1 MQNDIIALN
10 SFEVNF
16 SGKIAVGTTNNG
28 ILKIFKLEKENIDL
42 LTSLEGHTAPVV
54 NAKFMNNNY
63 IVSIDFT
70 GGLIIWDKENNMY
83 CKKIVKQII
92 DGSIYDMS
100 ILEQISGNYLVF
112 CASNCGKIIITEF
125 FEINE
130 INSCTIQVHENDI
143 ISLDNNTEFLVSVDL
158 DGIVK
163 CTSILG
169 SKLQDSITIYK
180 VNNEPTVIKITRKN
194 CFDKTFIAIGTGDG
208 VVTILERDIDTA
220 EFKVNKVIQ
229 LEGPIYSLVW
239 SKGGFSL
246 SVLFSKNECIKVF
259 EITEE
264 GSFEEVEVEDY

>member
-1 MQNDIIALN
+1 MQNDIITLN

-28 ILKIFKLEKENIDL
+28 VLKIFKLEKDHIDL
-42 LTSLEGHTAPVV
+42 LTSLEGHTSPVV

-63 IVSIDFT
+63 IISIDFT
-70 GGLIIWDKENNMY
+70 GGLIIWNKENNIY
-83 CKKIVKQII
+83 CKKMIKQIT

-100 ILEQISGNYLVF
+100 ILEQVSGNYLVF
-112 CASNCGKIIITEF
+112 CASNNGKIIITEF

-130 INSCTIQVHENDI
+130 INSYTIQAHENDI
-143 ISLDNNTEFLVSVDL
+143 ISLDSNAEFLVSIDL

-169 SKLQDSITIYK
+169 SKLQNSITIYK
-180 VNNEPTVIKITRKN
+180 IDNEPTIIKITRKN
-194 CFDKTFIAIGTGDG
+194 CFDKTFIAIGTGNG
-208 VVTILERDIDTA
+208 MVIILERNTDTV
-220 EFKVNKVIQ
+220 EFKVNKIIQ

-246 SVLFSKNECIKVF
+246 SVLFGKNECIKVF

-264 GSFEEVEVEDY
+264 GLFEEIEVE

>member
-1 MQNDIIALN
+1 M
-10 SFEVNF
+10 
-16 SGKIAVGTTNNG
+16 
-28 ILKIFKLEKENIDL
+28 
-42 LTSLEGHTAPVV
+42 
-54 NAKFMNNNY
+54 
-63 IVSIDFT
+63 
-70 GGLIIWDKENNMY
+70 
-83 CKKIVKQII
+83 
-92 DGSIYDMS
+92 
-100 ILEQISGNYLVF
+100 
-112 CASNCGKIIITEF
+112 
-125 FEINE
+125 
-130 INSCTIQVHENDI
+130 
-143 ISLDNNTEFLVSVDL
+143 
-158 DGIVK
+158 
-163 CTSILG
+163 G